1 MDFDG
6 ATTSLVVSAIAVIA
20 FLLVF
25 TVIVV
30 LTLSA
35 WKRRKGISKEYAEQ
49 IVMRRYFN
57 GQVIG
62 AHFARKERR
71 WIWELDVLDGA
82 AIHRVAVDARTGTIV
97 STTDSRFADTYPRG
111 DTRVYGKQIG

>member
-20 FLLVF
+20 VLLVL
-25 TVIVV
+25 TIIVV

-35 WKRRKGISKEYAEQ
+35 LKGRKGISKEYAEQ
-49 IVMRRYFN
+49 IVMRRYVN

-62 AHFARKERR
+62 ARFARGQGR

-82 AIHRVAVDARTGTIV
+82 AIHRVAVDARSGSIV
-97 STTDSRFADTYPRG
+97 STTDSRFADTYPGR
-111 DTRVYGKQIG
+111 DTRMYGRQIG